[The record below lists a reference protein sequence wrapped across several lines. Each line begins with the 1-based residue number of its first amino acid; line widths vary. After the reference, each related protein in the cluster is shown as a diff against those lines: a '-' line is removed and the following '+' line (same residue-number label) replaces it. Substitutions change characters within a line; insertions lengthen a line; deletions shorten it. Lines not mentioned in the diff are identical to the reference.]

1 MKLLATRSVANNFL
15 GFSKRP
21 EIIFPFEELSCRE
34 SSISSCD
41 NEKSATSAPDTNAE
55 QNSKANI
62 PIKPNTNLVS
72 IVYMKNKL
80 GSGSK
85 LKEIS

>member
-1 MKLLATRSVANNFL
+1 MKLLATRSVASNFF

-21 EIIFPFEELSCRE
+21 EMILPFEELSCRL

-41 NEKSATSAPDTNAE
+41 KEKSATSAPETNAE

-62 PIKPNTNLVS
+62 PMKPNTNLVS
-72 IVYMKNKL
+72 IVYRRNKL